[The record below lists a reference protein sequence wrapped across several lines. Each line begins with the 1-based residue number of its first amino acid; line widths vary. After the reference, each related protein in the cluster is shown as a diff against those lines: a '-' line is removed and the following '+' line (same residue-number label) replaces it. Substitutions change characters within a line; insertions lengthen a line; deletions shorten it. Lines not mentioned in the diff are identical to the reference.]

1 MLKELADRSHGRA
14 PKPNGLDDYS
24 FISLSEIFDFIW
36 RYRMSIGVITALP
49 LLLAIFYVATTAPSY
64 TASAHILLDPNTPET
79 MRPNITSGS
88 SFDSP
93 YIESQVALLKSE
105 NLALKVIDANGLMS
119 DPEFL
124 GSLPPAEDA
133 ANVGEQFLRKRE
145 VMYAF
150 SDGLDVRRVGLSYAI
165 LVSFTSTDPD
175 KAARIANSVSQ
186 AFIRDELESRAATL
200 RTGSKWLEERIDQL
214 RQKMNEAALSVQRF
228 KVRRDY
234 SILATKRAANGG
246 GNTESPSEDAIA
258 KPRKT
263 LEELEAT
270 LQTYRRIYE
279 SYLQAYTEAL
289 QRQSFPV
296 VNARIITPATRP
308 LAPSAPKKKLILAL
322 SLFVGLLLAF
332 SQALVRYHFEDLTGR

>member
-1 MLKELADRSHGRA
+1 MLKELDDRGYGHT
-14 PKPNGLDDYS
+14 PKSNGLDDNS

-36 RYRMSIGVITALP
+36 RYRISIAAITSLP
-49 LLLAIFYVATTAPSY
+49 VFLAIIYVAMTPPSY

-105 NLALKVIDANGLMS
+105 NLALKVIDKNGLMQ

-124 GSLPPAEDA
+124 GSLPPGEDA
-133 ANVGEQFLRKRE
+133 ASAGEQFLRKRE

-150 SDGLDVRRVGLSYAI
+150 ADGLDVRRIGLSYAI

-175 KAARIANSVSQ
+175 KAANIANEVSQ

-234 SILATKRAANGG
+234 SILATKRAAQGG
-246 GNTESPSEDAIA
+246 DGRAAEAAEAPA
-258 KPRKT
+258 PRKT

-308 LAPSAPKKKLILAL
+308 LAPSAPKTKLILAL

-332 SQALVRYHFEDLTGR
+332 SQALVRFHFEDFSRR